1 MQKKMKSLFTLLSF
15 VMMFIAVFIF
25 ASGVVLTGLGAF
37 DFFHAFS
44 YLDSEKGMVGLLA
57 VGLLQS
63 VDLFLMAIVFF
74 VFSLGILVLFNNNPD
89 NRTILPEWLRIRN
102 FTELKVILWEAIL
115 TTLLI
120 SFVAGLVQRRWEGER
135 LAITHLILPGAIL
148 LLAISLLL
156 MKKHESHKD

>member
-1 MQKKMKSLFTLLSF
+1 MKLFLRLLNF
-15 VMMFIAVFIF
+15 VIRFIAVFVF

-44 YLDSEKGMVGLLA
+44 YLDSKKSMLGLLA

-74 VFSLGILVLFNNNPD
+74 VFSLGILVLFPNNNSNTENGP
-89 NRTILPEWLRIRN
+89 TLPAWLRIKN

-115 TTLLI
+115 TTLVV
-120 SFVAGLVQRRWEGER
+120 SFIGGLVERRLDGEQ
-135 LAITHLILPGAIL
+135 LTTQHLIIPAAIL
-148 LLAISLLL
+148 LLAVSLYFL
-156 MKKHESHKD
+156 KRKSH